1 MGSQIPDQLNDKMI
15 DVLSNFRKLEEIAL
29 TDMPTTSNSNQ

>member
-1 MGSQIPDQLNDKMI
+1 MI

-29 TDMPTTSNSNQ
+29 TDTTNTNTTSYSN

>member
-1 MGSQIPDQLNDKMI
+1 MGASQLPDALNDKMI

-29 TDMPTTSNSNQ
+29 SDTQS